1 MPRLPMA
8 EKTAS
13 FMDDDDYTH
22 AVKGVRYPPNVKK
35 DNLEAME
42 NFELRDDDIVIVAFP
57 KAGTNWMLEIV
68 NKILSACGRTD
79 ASSDDMVGKLE
90 FSYPHE
96 PRPRHVM
103 LQTCASPR
111 VILTHLTPHTAPPGV
126 SQPRDNVKVIVVM
139 RNPKDTAVSYFH
151 FEQKLRASFERKLL
165 PSWDEFFQLFLA
177 GKHTY
182 GCYFDHVLGWWQRR
196 DDPHFLFLKYEDMKK
211 DLPNAVRTVATF
223 LKVKLDDPS
232 IETIAHACTFSNMKA
247 ALDKSR
253 YGDRTVNA
261 RKGLVGDWKT
271 LFTDEQSKLL
281 DLKCKTKLEGTG
293 LSLEFE

>member
-1 MPRLPMA
+1 MA
-8 EKTAS
+8 EVTAC
-13 FMDDDDYTH
+13 FMDDDDFTH
-22 AVKGVRYPPNVKK
+22 VVNGIRYPPDVTK
-35 DNLEAME
+35 DNLEAMA
-42 NFELRDDDIVIVAFP
+42 NFDLRDDDIAIVAFP

-68 NKILSACGRTD
+68 NKILSAGGRTD

-90 FSYPHE
+90 FQYPHE

-103 LQTCASPR
+103 LQECASPR
-111 VILTHLTPHTAPPGV
+111 VILTHLTPDTAPPGI
-126 SQPRDNVKVIVVM
+126 SHPQDNVKVIVVM

-151 FEQKLRASFERKLL
+151 FEQKLRSLFGRKPI

-182 GCYFDHVLGWWQRR
+182 GSYFDHVLGWWQRH

-211 DLPNAVRTVATF
+211 DLPSAVKTIAEF
-223 LKVKLDDPS
+223 IQVKLDDAS
-232 IETIAHACTFSNMKA
+232 IESIAHACTFSNMKA
-247 ALDKSR
+247 ALDNSR
-253 YGDRTVNA
+253 YGDRAVNA

-271 LFTDEQSKLL
+271 MFTDEQSRLL

-293 LSLEFE
+293 LHLNFE